1 MTKIFKLFTF
11 LSFRLIMENPST
23 ISTRYGTTGNG
34 IFMFLDNLVWVVYAL
49 SCGIY
54 WSFYQD
60 FHHYGDWF
68 WIMTIYFF
76 VWGVSVLLETLG
88 TIRKHK
94 ISMIIGVVLSVI
106 MIIIIGI
113 SVAMIGDF
121 YLAWVCLASIALWNL
136 IRLAFQIKVIRWI
149 SGNNDH
155 PINLCGS
162 CGNYAKNIRIPIIS
176 QTVNGY
182 QSI

>member
-1 MTKIFKLFTF
+1 M
-11 LSFRLIMENPST
+11 
-23 ISTRYGTTGNG
+23 
-34 IFMFLDNLVWVVYAL
+34 
-49 SCGIY
+49 
-54 WSFYQD
+54 
-60 FHHYGDWF
+60 
-68 WIMTIYFF
+68 
-76 VWGVSVLLETLG
+76 LLETLG

-94 ISMIIGVVLSVI
+94 ISMITGVVLTVI
-106 MIIIIGI
+106 IIIIIGF
-113 SVAMIGDF
+113 SVAMIGDVYEETAAAF
-121 YLAWVCLASIALWNL
+121 NTAPLAWVFLASIALWNL
-136 IRLAFQIKVIRWI
+136 IRLTFQIKVIRWI